1 MKTVL
6 KRALCGITAFVV
18 AAGAMSYFPADT
30 FPGIACGVT
39 AYAENETWRS
49 TITAADLTTI
59 GGKGTEDSP
68 YEITT
73 AEELLAVM
81 EARRTIYAKLMKNIV
96 INDGLLNRI
105 NNETGTP
112 KDNSD
117 SIVCWTPISDGGC
130 INLDGNNLTIS
141 GLYINE
147 TGKAGLCASLGVGSF
162 KNLTITDSFVKG
174 GDNVGVLVGDSSYS
188 TGSLSADNVKIEN
201 TIVRGNNCVGGLFG
215 SLETTTDK
223 TEYTITNCTVGSDVT
238 VTSTGVTVTGT
249 GSKVGGIAGEC
260 RGTITNCTVGS
271 DVTVTSTGT
280 DTDTDAGNKVGGI
293 AGEFAGKFRGTILN
307 SSSAATVTGK
317 NYVGGV
323 VGYAGGNAEKIWYCH
338 NDGTVKGV
346 ESVGGVLGYGDGIN
360 ESPICYIYNTGNVS
374 GDNDV
379 AGLVGTARISP
390 KYSYNI
396 GNVAYNDGSIAP
408 QLMNY
413 SSYFAPKRY
422 LFYPENTVPYSES
435 GKKGQ
440 TTTNESNETVIAFK
454 MDQVASGELAW
465 RLNLKSDKSK
475 ENGYANIWVQNIG
488 SDGCPTFGDARYVV
502 YPSKD
507 GYHNHES
514 AGQIDCDKC
523 RGVAWD
529 PYYYVPKNYA
539 DPSRYEITNYHEL
552 LGLAKLFNESN
563 SNYIRAVLMNDIVF
577 NENLLDENG
586 NVQGDDLIVWTPI
599 GDTPIG
605 TEKNYFNGNFNGNG
619 HTISGLYVN
628 GGDYAG
634 LFGKA
639 QGAPVIKG
647 VGIVDSYFKGT
658 YVGGIAGAYYDPN
671 GGAYDFVAGCFTYNV
686 KLEGTHSDQLVG
698 DISGNGKGKLKNN
711 YCLANEVQNTHG
723 TSCSADDFAS
733 GMVAYQMNKY
743 FTENGNGNVWGQVV
757 TSNESEP
764 VDPLPTAYREI
775 GNGGSNKVI
784 NFAGKYHNHLGSE
797 TCPICGTVNLQ
808 NPDEVN
814 GVYQIDTPSKLL
826 WLADHVNK
834 VNGIQKA
841 VLTADIDMTG
851 IEWTPIG
858 TKVSPFKGEFDG
870 RGHVIKNLT
879 VNDTS
884 LECAGLFGYVSR
896 FSNPAVIKN
905 LGVVGDFTGGEYV
918 GGIAGYSEESEIS
931 NCFFIG
937 TVSGTKTN
945 GIANEDPE
953 DPIGNNV
960 KNCYFQSDSTDT
972 NARTENQFRSGEV
985 AELLNDGSTPEV
997 WGQTIGIDAYPCVLN
1012 SDNKVIRDY
1021 TNLGWH
1027 NHTGGTTE
1035 DDCPKCVKKP
1045 KQEKGVYQ
1053 ISTIQELYWF
1063 SAYVNNTDNSIK
1075 AVLANDITVNEDIS
1089 AQDAFIWTPAGT
1101 GSKPFTG
1108 TFDGKGHIIRGLVK
1122 ENSTEPVGLF
1132 GVIGSGAEVSNVGV
1146 VNCRFRSKDVA
1157 GEIAGSN
1164 EGTITDSYIYNISL
1178 GNSTPIVASGTG
1190 EIDNCYVLNDTADF
1204 AEFAYKLNGSSQT
1217 WGFKIRIDELPTAI
1231 SEANRVYL
1239 GKTSYHNHAENTL
1252 YCDDCCDFVLT
1263 KPTEENGWYLISEP
1277 VELAW
1282 FARLINGGIDAEDH
1296 TKAKAKLTADLNFSK
1311 YTGYNWTPIGTAD
1324 KPFSG
1329 TFDGSSHTISGLKS
1343 SGADHAGL
1351 FGYAD
1356 GAEISKLIVSGC
1368 EFSGKESAAAMCGSV
1383 GTNGVTFNFCGS
1395 YGNKLTGPSNAGFA
1409 GASAGEVTLY
1419 RCYTADSDKFSD
1431 GNNRVSV
1438 SYAVSG
1444 NAADNAMTEAQFKS
1458 GELTYALNNGLDKAV
1473 WFQTINTQDYPQFS
1487 GETVYKT
1494 SPCVSYTNDSA
1505 KTKKPHDIGDDD
1517 KCKACGERGVPKLNS
1532 NGQYELST
1540 ELHMLW
1546 FAKNVSSGEDSA
1558 VLMNDIDMTGTEWTP
1573 IGTADK
1579 PFSGTFD
1586 GRGYTI
1592 SRLNYSGE
1600 YAGLFG
1606 HVNNGTISNIKLA
1619 DSSFENGTV
1628 SGGICAVN
1636 NGGTIENCAVDNV
1649 AVSGGTAGGI
1659 CGQNS
1664 GTITDC
1670 FFSGEVSSDG
1680 KSGGI
1685 CGSNSGTIRSAVS
1698 LYAGAAVGENTNGSI
1713 TNCFYNSDIA
1723 GKPKFGSGLDTTG
1736 LTNPSI
1742 LEKLGSKWS
1751 KAANTATVLFYP
1763 ELTVFKTDK
1772 YNVGVKYRLTL
1783 ENTDKAPVYN
1793 DTLHFAFDVQSAPE
1807 TGENWNSVLANLA
1820 YDGVKLEDFE
1830 LSLEGKKIGIG
1841 AAPILGNKLKLMLD
1855 GEDVGVLYMDK
1866 TLKVKIEITYPL
1878 NARKHAI
1885 SVKYVGSGFDY
1896 LTGKSAECDFTISKA
1911 IPVIEEPTAS
1921 VEYGK
1926 SLKDADL
1933 TEGWEWADSSAVPDS
1948 ESRKFQAVM
1957 TLDDENYDLSGLKGL
1972 SGNKLTREVEV
1983 SFEKAVPVVTVTT
1996 DPFSAV
2002 PGTKITVSVSAAN
2015 PNNAKFS
2022 DVPAAELFYMVGG
2035 TKTAITGGSFVI
2047 PDGLEEETV
2056 ITVTAKTAENEFYKA
2071 GEGSAEVIVSAH
2083 KWSREWKSD
2092 KDGHWRECTDCG
2104 IAGEKSAHVSGGAAT
2119 ETTAE
2124 ICTVCGYVIAPAL
2137 KVVEAP
2143 VITPDGGSFTGSLT
2157 ITITCSTD
2165 GAEIHYTTDGT
2176 DPTADSSRYTAPFTI
2191 TNDATV
2197 KAIAVKEGCNNSEI
2211 ASAVFTRE
2219 ISTLDAPVI
2228 TPNGGRFSGS
2238 CEVSITAQEG
2248 ASIFYTMDGTEPT
2261 ASSTKYTGKFTI
2273 TATTTIKAIAFVGEA
2288 RSSVTTATFT
2298 RKTQSGGSSGSGGS
2312 GGSYRPTRPDTEPR
2326 TSIDGK
2332 SMSWAEISVELAKRQ
2347 DGSTVKIMLNGAY
2360 EVPADVIRVIAGKKL
2375 HVEFVADSSKSWLT
2389 DGSEITA
2396 VTAADFS
2403 ALPGSADRSA
2413 LRGVSGADLKV
2424 SGTKIPADLKLSF
2437 RKEFAGQFANVYKL
2451 ADGKLIFHGC
2461 AKLGEDGTVTIPS
2474 ADSAGE
2480 YVVMVC
2486 EFSDIPGDI
2495 TNDGVLNALDAAAVL
2510 KSVVGLSQGAN
2521 PLMGDFNNDGTVNAI
2536 DASDILKWI
2545 IRF

>member
-1 MKTVL
+1 M
-6 KRALCGITAFVV
+6 
-18 AAGAMSYFPADT
+18 
-30 FPGIACGVT
+30 
-39 AYAENETWRS
+39 
-49 TITAADLTTI
+49 
-59 GGKGTEDSP
+59 
-68 YEITT
+68 
-73 AEELLAVM
+73 M
-81 EARRTIYAKLMKNIV
+81 E
-96 INDGLLNRI
+96 I
-105 NNETGTP
+105 NNETGEP
-112 KDNSD
+112 SD
-117 SIVCWTPISDGGC
+117 TSDKIVCWPPIPDGWC
-130 INLDGNNLTIS
+130 INLDGKNHTIS

-147 TGKAGLCASLGVGSF
+147 SGKAGLYASLGVGSF

-174 GDNVGVLVGDSSYS
+174 GDNVGVLIGKSSYS
-188 TGSLSADNVKIEN
+188 TDSLSADNVKIEN
-201 TIVRGNNCVGGLFG
+201 TIVSGNNCVGGLFG

-223 TEYTITNCTVGSDVT
+223 TKYTITSCTVGPD
-238 VTSTGVTVTGT
+238 VTVTGT
-249 GSKVGGIAGEC
+249 GSKIGGIAGKC

-271 DVTVTSTGT
+271 KVTVTGTGT
-280 DTDTDAGNKVGGI
+280 DADTGYRVGGI
-293 AGEFAGKFRGTILN
+293 AGEFAGEHRGTILY

-323 VGYAGGNAEKIWYCH
+323 VGYAGGNTEKIWYCH

-360 ESPICYIYNTGNVS
+360 EFPICYIYNTGNVS
-374 GDNDV
+374 GDIDV

-435 GKKGQ
+435 GKREQ
-440 TTTNESNETVIAFK
+440 TPTTESNETIIAFTK
-454 MDQVASGELAW
+454 NQVASGELAW

-475 ENGYANIWVQNIG
+475 ENGYANIWVQNLD

-502 YPSKD
+502 YPSKN
-507 GYHNHES
+507 GYHNHSS
-514 AGQIDCDKC
+514 ADQIDCDDC

-529 PYYYVPKNYA
+529 PYYHVAKNYA
-539 DPSRYEITNYHEL
+539 DTSQYEITNYHEL
-552 LGLAKLFNESN
+552 LGLAKLVNDNNEN
-563 SNYIRAVLMNDIVF
+563 GIRAVLMNDIVF
-577 NENLLDENG
+577 NKNLLDADG
-586 NVQGDDLIVWTPI
+586 NVQGNKDELIKWTPI
-599 GDTPIG
+599 GNSSIG
-605 TEKNYFNGNFNGNG
+605 TEKYYFNGNFNGNG
-619 HTISGLYVN
+619 HTISGLYVD

-639 QGAPVIKG
+639 QGFPQIKG

-658 YVGGIAGAYYDPN
+658 YVGGIAGALIDRN
-671 GGAYDFVAGCFTYNV
+671 GAEYDFIAGCFTYNV
-686 KLEGTHSDQLVG
+686 KLEGTNSDQFVG
-698 DISGNGKGKLKNN
+698 DISGYGNGKLKNN
-711 YCLANEVQNTHG
+711 YCLADEVQTLPG
-723 TSCSADDFAS
+723 IDCSTMTAKDFAS
-733 GMVAYQMNKY
+733 GRVAYQMNQY
-743 FTENGNGNVWGQVV
+743 FTDSGNDKVWGQVV

-784 NFAGKYHNHLGSE
+784 FFNEQYHNHLGSE
-797 TCPICGTVNLQ
+797 TCSICGTVNPQ
-808 NPDEVN
+808 EPDAVN

-826 WLADHVNK
+826 WLADHVNT
-834 VNGIQKA
+834 VSGNQKA
-841 VLTADIDMTG
+841 VLTADINMNG
-851 IEWTPIG
+851 IDWTPIG
-858 TKVSPFKGEFDG
+858 TKNKAFQGEFDG
-870 RGHVIKNLT
+870 RGHVITNLT

-884 LECAGLFGYVSR
+884 LEYAGLFGYVSR

-937 TVSGTKTN
+937 TVSGKNTN
-945 GIANEDPE
+945 GIANEDKDTIE
-953 DPIGNNV
+953 KNV

-972 NARTENQFRSGEV
+972 NARTKTQFESGEV
-985 AELLNDGSTPEV
+985 AELLNMGSTPEV
-997 WGQTIGIDAYPCVLN
+997 WGQIIGDDVYPRALT
-1012 SDNKVIRDY
+1012 SANKVIRDY

-1045 KQEKGVYQ
+1045 KQESGVYQ

-1063 SAYVNNTDNSIK
+1063 SAYVNNNTDNSIK

-1089 AQDAFIWTPAGT
+1089 AQDAIIWTPAGT
-1101 GSKPFTG
+1101 SSNPFTG
-1108 TFDGKGHIIRGLVK
+1108 TFDGKGHIISGLVK

-1146 VNCRFRSKDVA
+1146 VNFRFSNTDVA
-1157 GEIAGSN
+1157 GGIAGSN
-1164 EGTITDSYIYNISL
+1164 EGTITDSYIYGISL
-1178 GNSTPIVASGTG
+1178 GKSTPIAASGNG
-1190 EIDNCYVLNDTADF
+1190 KKYNCYILSDTDPDNF
-1204 AEFAYKLNGSSQT
+1204 AGITYMLNGSSQT
-1217 WGFKIRIDELPTAI
+1217 WGFKIDKDSLPTAI
-1231 SEANRVYL
+1231 NEANRVYL
-1239 GKTSYHNHAENTL
+1239 GKTYHNHDENTL
-1252 YCDDCCDFVLT
+1252 YCNDCCDFVLT
-1263 KPTEENGWYLISEP
+1263 KPTAKPTEENGWYLISEP

-1296 TKAKAKLTADLNFSK
+1296 TDAKAKLTADLDFSG

-1329 TFDGSSHTISGLKS
+1329 TFDGNSHTISGLKS

-1368 EFSGKESAAAMCGSV
+1368 EFSGNESAAAMCGSV
-1383 GTNGVTFNFCGS
+1383 GKNGVTFNFCGS
-1395 YGNKLTGPSNAGFA
+1395 YGNKLTGTSTAGFA
-1409 GASAGEVTLY
+1409 GVSDGEVTLN

-1431 GNNRVSV
+1431 GKNSVSV
-1438 SYAVSG
+1438 SYAISG
-1444 NAADNAMTEAQFKS
+1444 NAADDAMTEAQFKS

-1473 WFQTINTQDYPQFS
+1473 WFHTINSQDYPQFS

-1494 SPCVSYTNDSA
+1494 SPCVSYTNDST

-1532 NGQYELST
+1532 KGQYELST

-1558 VLMNDIDMTGTEWTP
+1558 VLMNDIDMTGAEWTP
-1573 IGTADK
+1573 IGTADN

-1592 SRLNYSGE
+1592 SGLNYSGE

-1606 HVNNGTISNIKLA
+1606 HVNGGTISNIKLA
-1619 DSSFENGTV
+1619 DSSFANGTV

-1636 NGGTIENCAVDNV
+1636 NGGTIENCSVDNV
-1649 AVSGGTAGGI
+1649 AVVSGGTAGGI

-1713 TNCFYNSDIA
+1713 TNCLYNIDIA
-1723 GKPKFGSGLDTTG
+1723 GKQKFGNGLDTTD
-1736 LTNPSI
+1736 LTNPSV
-1742 LEKLGSKWS
+1742 LEKLGNEWS
-1751 KAANTATVLFYP
+1751 KSANTATVLFYP

-1772 YNVGVKYRLTL
+1772 YTVGVKYKLTL
-1783 ENTDKAPVYN
+1783 ENTDKSPAYK
-1793 DTLHFAFDVQSAPE
+1793 DTLHFTFDVLSAPE
-1807 TGENWNSVLANLA
+1807 TSENWNSVLANLA

-1855 GEDVGVLYMDK
+1855 DEDIGVLYMDR

-1878 NARKHAI
+1878 NANNHII
-1885 SVKYVGSGFDY
+1885 SFKYVGSGFDY
-1896 LTGKSAECDFTISKA
+1896 LTGKSAECSFTISKA
-1911 IPVIEEPTAS
+1911 IPVIEEPAAS

-1926 SLKDADL
+1926 SLKDAEL
-1933 TEGWEWADSSAVPDS
+1933 TEGWEWADSSAVPTYKN
-1948 ESRKFQAVM
+1948 RKFTAFM
-1957 TLDDENYDLSGLKGL
+1957 TLDAENYDLSGLKGL

-1983 SFEKAVPVVTVTT
+1983 SLEKAAPVVKVTT

-2002 PGTKITVSVSAAN
+2002 PGTKITVSVSAVN

-2022 DVPAAELFYMVGG
+2022 DVPAAELFYTAGG
-2035 TKTAITGGSFVI
+2035 TETAITGGSFVI

-2056 ITVTAKTAENEFYKA
+2056 ITVTAKTAGNELYKA

-2083 KWSREWKSD
+2083 KWSKEWKSD

-2104 IAGEKSAHVSGGAAT
+2104 IAGEKSAHISGGAAT

-2137 KVVEAP
+2137 KAVEAP
-2143 VITPDGGSFTGSLT
+2143 VITPDGGSFTGSQNV
-2157 ITITCSTD
+2157 TITCATD
-2165 GAEIHYTTDGT
+2165 GAAIHYTT
-2176 DPTADSSRYTAPFTI
+2176 
-2191 TNDATV
+2191 
-2197 KAIAVKEGCNNSEI
+2197 
-2211 ASAVFTRE
+2211 
-2219 ISTLDAPVI
+2219 
-2228 TPNGGRFSGS
+2228 
-2238 CEVSITAQEG
+2238 
-2248 ASIFYTMDGTEPT
+2248 DGTEPT
-2261 ASSTKYTGKFTI
+2261 ASSTKYSGGFTI
-2273 TATTTIKAIAFVGEA
+2273 TATTTIKAVAFVGEA
-2288 RSSVTTATFT
+2288 KSSVTSATFT
-2298 RKTQSGGSSGSGGS
+2298 RKAQSGGSGGSGSSGGSGGS
-2312 GGSYRPTRPDTEPR
+2312 GGSGSSGSSGGSGSSGSFYRPTRPDTESK

-2332 SMSWAEISVELAKRQ
+2332 SMSWAEISADLGKRQ
-2347 DGSTVKIMLNGAY
+2347 DGSTVKIMLNGVY
-2360 EVPADVIRVIAGKKL
+2360 EVPADVIGIIAGKKF

-2413 LRGVSGADLKV
+2413 LRGVFGADLKV

-2451 ADGKLIFHGC
+2451 ADGKLILHGC
-2461 AKLGEDGTVTIPS
+2461 AKLGEDGTATIPG

-2486 EFSDIPGDI
+2486 EFSDMPGDFN
-2495 TNDGVLNALDAAAVL
+2495 NDGVLNALDASAVL
-2510 KSVVGLSQGAN
+2510 KCVVGISQGAN
-2521 PLMGDFNNDGTVNAI
+2521 PLMGDFNKDGTVNAI